1 MKNSIKLVIC
11 VFCTYLSSTAFSQSN
26 VNKYP
31 KVEIIESDT
40 VIVFDLDQGRK
51 LAIINESKKRLEE
64 LNAIQNKE
72 LTEKDSIIYNQSVI
86 VTKYVKIEKA
96 YDAIIVENKNL
107 EKLCQD
113 EKIIL
118 TDEIKKQKR
127 YKWYA
132 IFGGITST
140 ALVTWIAIRN

>member
-86 VTKYVKIEKA
+86 VTKYVKIERK
-96 YDAIIVENKNL
+96 D
-107 EKLCQD
+107 CD
-113 EKIIL
+113 
-118 TDEIKKQKR
+118 
-127 YKWYA
+127 
-132 IFGGITST
+132 
-140 ALVTWIAIRN
+140 